1 MLGKERHQKSAS
13 GDEGGGGGEVVEGGG
28 GGEGAEGRVEQVWEA
43 AAAVAPENVG
53 QNKQIGKHRV
63 WWGGN

>member
-13 GDEGGGGGEVVEGGG
+13 GDEGGGGGGEGG
-28 GGEGAEGRVEQVWEA
+28 VEQVLEA

>member
-1 MLGKERHQKSAS
+1 MPAWGGGGE
-13 GDEGGGGGEVVEGGG
+13 GGEGGGGG
-28 GGEGAEGRVEQVWEA
+28 VEQVWEA

-63 WWGGN
+63 WWGGNKKTSKWAVSN

>member
-13 GDEGGGGGEVVEGGG
+13 GDEGGG